1 MSMELVKSDAGANV
15 TPFEERRPRAL
26 YRPATDIFETD
37 DAVVL
42 ELELPGVARD
52 SVDVSLENRVLT
64 IRGQTPRR
72 KREGWQQIYA
82 EYGEGDYERVFSLSE
97 EIDRDKI
104 QASFRNGV
112 LRLELPKVDTAK
124 TRRINVKAA

>member
-1 MSMELVKSDAGANV
+1 MSMELVKSDTGANV
-15 TPFEERRPRAL
+15 TPFEGRRPRTL

-42 ELELPGVARD
+42 ELELPGVTRD

-64 IRGQTPRR
+64 IRGRTPQ
-72 KREGWQQIYA
+72 RERQGWQQIYA

-104 QASFRNGV
+104 QASFKNGV